1 MGIVALPICP
11 TPAAPTALWELALL
25 SKQGPR
31 KLATHLQTL
40 QGQCPCLTGCD
51 GTTLVAHPGHIALSR
66 DCMIIDAT
74 RVPTGIL
81 ADSKGI
87 HEEVTMETLSKLT

>member
-1 MGIVALPICP
+1 MGIVALSIFP

-31 KLATHLQTL
+31 KLATHRQTL

-51 GTTLVAHPGHIALSR
+51 GPTLVAHPGHIALSR
-66 DCMIIDAT
+66 GCMIIDAT
-74 RVPTGIL
+74 RVPTGIM

-87 HEEVTMETLSKLT
+87 HEEVRMETLSNLT